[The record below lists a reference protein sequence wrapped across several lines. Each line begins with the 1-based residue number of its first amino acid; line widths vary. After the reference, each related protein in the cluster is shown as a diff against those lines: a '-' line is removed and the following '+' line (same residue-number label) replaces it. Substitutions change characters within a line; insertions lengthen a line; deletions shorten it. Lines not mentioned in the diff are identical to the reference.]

1 MAMPPDTTQQPQ
13 DPQMGA
19 APGPD
24 DTGAQPDAGGGPD
37 DGGGDAATPELQQ
50 LYKEFVLNGHQL
62 IYSPK
67 TFSII
72 VQKLRAGAQ
81 QDPIGVLAGIVVMI
95 CMRLYQ
101 EQPQMPLGLVM
112 KAGTELIDE
121 LAMISEKAG
130 AHTYDDKEKQA
141 ALYRGVDQFRVMLAK
156 QGKTD
161 PEQAKQELQ
170 GLKAA
175 DQSGDLAK
183 MIPPGT
189 VGGHMG
195 MGKPAAKPMP
205 KGRGMMATRPAPA
218 TAGV

>member
-1 MAMPPDTTQQPQ
+1 MAMPLDNTQPPQ

-24 DTGAQPDAGGGPD
+24 DAGAQPDAGGAPD
-37 DGGGDAATPELQQ
+37 DGGDAATPELQQ

-67 TFSII
+67 TFQII

-141 ALYRGVDQFRVMLAK
+141 ALYRGVDQFRVMLVK
-156 QGKTD
+156 QGKGNPD
-161 PEQAKQELQ
+161 QAKQELQ

-195 MGKPAAKPMP
+195 MAAKPMP

-218 TAGV
+218 PQGV